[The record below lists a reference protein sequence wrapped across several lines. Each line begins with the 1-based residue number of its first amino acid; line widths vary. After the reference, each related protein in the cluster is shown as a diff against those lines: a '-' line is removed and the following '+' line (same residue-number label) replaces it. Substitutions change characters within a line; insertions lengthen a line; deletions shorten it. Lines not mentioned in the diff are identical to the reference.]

1 MSSAHHGLNRC
12 ASLLAAL
19 LSPEKN
25 AEAGNQRVCVCA
37 WACVCVC
44 VCLFVCVCV
53 YVCARARVCVCV
65 YVFGAC
71 ITTHTCVLVTCTYLC
86 MYYACTYMYNI
97 CCMLCMYYLCLLN
110 SVQCQTVQREALHKG
125 YILTRINI
133 VYYVHIYLH
142 YLAKKLLSFIK
153 CLQWFTKNPPVV
165 TCMLL
170 HNIIL
175 TLAQVNCK
183 LIYYVIKL
191 LFISS
196 WNALWVAL

>member
-1 MSSAHHGLNRC
+1 MPHFW
-12 ASLLAAL
+12 
-19 LSPEKN
+19 
-25 AEAGNQRVCVCA
+25 Q
-37 WACVCVC
+37 
-44 VCLFVCVCV
+44 LFLVQKRMLKLVTKECV
-53 YVCARARVCVCV
+53 YVHERVCVCV

-133 VYYVHIYLH
+133 VYCVHIYLH
-142 YLAKKLLSFIK
+142 YLAKNFAQLYKVFAMVHEKSTSGHLYI
-153 CLQWFTKNPPVV
+153 TV
-165 TCMLL
+165 L

-175 TLAQVNCK
+175 TLAQINCK
-183 LIYYVIKL
+183 LI
-191 LFISS
+191 
-196 WNALWVAL
+196 